1 MKETP
6 PPLGDRYAAALRD
19 HLSGAGEGEAPLQQ
33 AYEIG
38 RQAMA
43 DGLGVLE
50 MVALHHR
57 ALLSVVPDGPDG
69 AASERTI
76 RAAEV
81 FFAESLSPFEMA
93 HRDFRETHSALR
105 RLNETLE
112 EEAKRIAHALH
123 DEAGQLLASVHL
135 ALEAIARDLPAAG
148 RRLQEVRGLLRL
160 IEEELR
166 RLSHE
171 LRPTILDD
179 LGLVPALDF
188 LAQGASSRTGV
199 AITIESAL
207 SVRLSPPVETALYRV
222 VQEALT
228 NAARHARANRVQ
240 VRLAPDGGAVRCT
253 VRDDGRGFD
262 LSEVAARDGERGF
275 GLVGI
280 RERLSALGGALT
292 ITTARGCGTELQV
305 TIPVKT

>member
-1 MKETP
+1 MKETA
-6 PPLGDRYAAALRD
+6 PPLGDRYTAALRD
-19 HLSGAGEGEAPLQQ
+19 HLAGAGEAPLQQ

-38 RQAMA
+38 RGAMA
-43 DGLGVLE
+43 DGLGILE
-50 MVALHHR
+50 MAALHHR
-57 ALLSVVPDGPDG
+57 ALLSVVRDAPDA
-69 AASERTI
+69 AASDSTI

-93 HRDFRETHSALR
+93 HRDFREAHCALR

-112 EEAKRIAHALH
+112 EEARRIAHALH

-135 ALEAIARDLPAAG
+135 ALEAIARELPAAG
-148 RRLQEVRGLLRL
+148 QRLQEVRELLRL
-160 IEEELR
+160 IEEQLR

-207 SVRLSPPVETALYRV
+207 GLRLSPPVETALYRV

-240 VRLAPDGGAVRCT
+240 VRLMPDGRAVRCT
-253 VRDDGRGFD
+253 VRDDGKGFD
-262 LSEVAARDGERGF
+262 LSEAMARKGERGL

-280 RERLSALGGALT
+280 RERLSALGGTLA
-292 ITTARGCGTELQV
+292 ITTALGRGTELQI
-305 TIPVKT
+305 TIPVET